1 MFFALGIFFIA
12 HLSSAQAAINLNLH
26 VYSGVR
32 GNSNLVEAGSNGI
45 PTDFFAPPTG
55 VSVKEDTDYRLWIT
69 GLTVGQNFVIKQEKI
84 EPPGSVLTTAPFSAS
99 AVTMQ
104 YNGTFQSPQR
114 NTYELWRVWI
124 EQGSQTSNSKYFYLV
139 DEDYANSPTG
149 NNQVRATVNPGNITG
164 LESSQVQVTWNKLF
178 CPASLGTISID
189 KTRRPASGGTGDAT
203 LSGASISGSDFS
215 SGSVDAVTK
224 QITTT
229 SHTLQTFYDFV
240 IKSLG
245 ALISNKATLTVN
257 PDVPAFEYACYVGFC
272 YECDSGASP
281 PSASC
286 RVVNNQV
293 CKNQTPSKDC
303 KVEIRE

>member
-1 MFFALGIFFIA
+1 MGCEIVPIKSSNEIERRVRELGIQIA
-12 HLSSAQAAINLNLH
+12 HD
-26 VYSGVR
+26 YSGRDLVLIGILKGAFIFLGDLARAITMPLTIDFIRVESYKNTSSTGTVR
-32 GNSNLVEAGSNGI
+32 IITDLTQPIEGKHVLVVDDIVDTGITMDFLLRNL
-45 PTDFFAPPTG
+45 
-55 VSVKEDTDYRLWIT
+55 
-69 GLTVGQNFVIKQEKI
+69 
-84 EPPGSVLTTAPFSAS
+84 
-99 AVTMQ
+99 
-104 YNGTFQSPQR
+104 
-114 NTYELWRVWI
+114 
-124 EQGSQTSNSKYFYLV
+124 
-139 DEDYANSPTG
+139 
-149 NNQVRATVNPGNITG
+149 
-164 LESSQVQVTWNKLF
+164 
-178 CPASLGTISID
+178 